1 MSRINKELLEFI
13 ASSPSAFHAVETVRS
28 MLDAAGFQVLR
39 ERDAWEIE
47 PGGTYYT
54 VRNGSSIIA
63 FRIGEEKKDLRF
75 RISAAHSDS
84 PMFKIKAVPVL
95 DGPGGYLRLN
105 VEGYGGMIDSTWLDR
120 PLGIAGRV
128 FVRTEH
134 GAEAR
139 LFATKEDAV
148 LIPNL
153 AIHFNREVNSGYAF
167 NRQVDLCPMFS
178 AGACETEAFDAF
190 VAEELGVAPEEVI
203 ARDLFVVNRQKGAV
217 WGAKEEFLS
226 APRLDDLQCA
236 FASLKGFLAAQRC
249 HGVSV
254 YCCFDNEEVGSTTR
268 QGAMSTFLKDSLMRV
283 ADALGWT
290 GEEYRRAV
298 AASFLLSADNAHAVH
313 PNHPEKT
320 DAENRCYLNR
330 GLVLKENAAQKYTT
344 DALSRAVIRAICD
357 RAGENLQLFANRS
370 DMAGGSTLG
379 NLSNI
384 QVSLHA
390 ADVGLPQ
397 LAMHSCFETAG
408 AKDTESAVNVF
419 AEYFGCDLQ
428 INEADDFIIR

>member
-28 MLDAAGFQVLR
+28 MLDAAGFQALK

-84 PMFKIKAVPVL
+84 PMFKIKAV
-95 DGPGGYLRLN
+95 
-105 VEGYGGMIDSTWLDR
+105 
-120 PLGIAGRV
+120 RV

-268 QGAMSTFLKDSLMRV
+268 QGAMSTFLKDSVLPMR
-283 ADALGWT
+283 
-290 GEEYRRAV
+290 
-298 AASFLLSADNAHAVH
+298 SAG
-313 PNHPEKT
+313 
-320 DAENRCYLNR
+320 R
-330 GLVLKENAAQKYTT
+330 GRN
-344 DALSRAVIRAICD
+344 I
-357 RAGENLQLFANRS
+357 
-370 DMAGGSTLG
+370 GG
-379 NLSNI
+379 
-384 QVSLHA
+384 Q
-390 ADVGLPQ
+390 
-397 LAMHSCFETAG
+397 
-408 AKDTESAVNVF
+408 
-419 AEYFGCDLQ
+419 
-428 INEADDFIIR
+428 